1 MFHSDLHKSLRDTEE
16 VKSLRER
23 QPMQSMDE
31 QPWQQATSQPAPDNQ
46 TSWER
51 QWHPGNPQEPHL
63 DQKVG
68 DSAQSPDQ
76 SERQANEYQGV
87 SERIPFGYPP
97 APATYPPAMMQP
109 QPEPAWTYPPRPEQY
124 HSRTF
129 GQPVAAGTIQPAQP
143 GQPGQQGAPSG
154 GMYGAFSQSA
164 EMPPGNP
171 PYGGKRSGLRTGA
184 IIALVALL
192 AAVFGTGLFAGWQFS
207 RINNAPTSP
216 TVLQPGNNSTIPVPQ
231 LTGNNADVVR
241 EAVINKVRPGVVQI
255 DVISSNT
262 HALGSG
268 VIIDGRGYIAT
279 NHHVVA
285 NATSIQVTL
294 ADGSSQSARLVGT
307 DAADDLA
314 IIKITPPSS
323 GLSVVT
329 VGDSSQLRVG
339 QEVLAIGS
347 PLGNAQTVTSGI
359 ISAVSRNVSE
369 GQNGPTLPDAIQ
381 TDAPINPGNSGG
393 ALVDMQGNL
402 IGIPTLNAID
412 TEFNTPAN
420 GLGFAIPAN
429 RVKFIAQQLIAD
441 GRVTHT
447 GRAILGV
454 GVASVDQ
461 NIARQ
466 SHLGVNYGVLVE
478 SVTSNGPAATA
489 GLKTNDVI
497 VQLSDKAVHNTNDLS
512 RALLQHN
519 PGETVPVKLYR
530 GSQVLTLNVSLGE
543 LPAS

>member
-1 MFHSDLHKSLRDTEE
+1 MFHSDLDKSLKDTEE
-16 VKSLRER
+16 VTSIREGR
-23 QPMQSMDE
+23 PMQSMDE
-31 QPWQQATSQPAPDNQ
+31 QP
-46 TSWER
+46 
-51 QWHPGNPQEPHL
+51 L
-63 DQKVG
+63 
-68 DSAQSPDQ
+68 
-76 SERQANEYQGV
+76 RQAPNQQPTNEQADRERREMSGNLQEQPPGQGMEKPEGGPAR
-87 SERIPFGYPP
+87 SEQIPF
-97 APATYPPAMMQP
+97 TYPPTPAPP
-109 QPEPAWTYPPRPEQY
+109 QPTTTPVQSAPVWTYPPRPEHYQG
-124 HSRTF
+124 TAF
-129 GQPVAAGTIQPAQP
+129 GQPGAAPTAAGTQRQAQP
-143 GQPGQQGAPSG
+143 GQFNQPG
-154 GMYGAFSQSA
+154 GMYGSMPQTALV
-164 EMPPGNP
+164 PPGQS
-171 PYGGKRSGLRTGA
+171 GGNGAPGVKRSGLRTGA
-184 IIALVALL
+184 ILALVALL
-192 AAVFGTGLFAGWQFS
+192 ALVFGTGLFAGWQFFGHGNS
-207 RINNAPTSP
+207 PISSPTS
-216 TVLQPGNNSTIPVPQ
+216 LQPGNNSTVPVPQ
-231 LTGNNADVVR
+231 LTGNNADAVR

-255 DVISSNT
+255 DVVSSSS
-262 HALGSG
+262 HAIGSG

-279 NHHVVA
+279 NNHVVA

-294 ADGSSQSARLVGT
+294 SDGSTQTARLVGN

-329 VGDSSQLRVG
+329 LGDSSQLHVG

-447 GRAILGV
+447 GRSILGV
-454 GVASVDQ
+454 GVTSVNQ
-461 NIARQ
+461 NTAAQ
-466 SHLGVNYGVLVE
+466 NHLRVNYGVLVE
-478 SVTSNGPAATA
+478 NVTANGPASSA
-489 GLKTNDVI
+489 GLRTNDVI
-497 VQLSDKAVHNTNDLS
+497 VQVGDKAVHNTADLS
-512 RALLQHN
+512 HTLLQHN

-530 GSQVLTLNVSLGE
+530 GNEQLTLNVTLGE